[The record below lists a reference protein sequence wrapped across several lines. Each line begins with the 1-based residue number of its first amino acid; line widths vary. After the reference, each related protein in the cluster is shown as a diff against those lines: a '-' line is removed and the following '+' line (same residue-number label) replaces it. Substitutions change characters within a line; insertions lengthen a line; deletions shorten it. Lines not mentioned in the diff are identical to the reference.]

1 MSALAK
7 SVHEFN
13 VWTKNHPNLDIVIL
27 PLRDGLSI
35 MTYNAPK
42 LN

>member
-1 MSALAK
+1 MNALAK

-13 VWTKNHPNLDIVIL
+13 VWVTNHPNLDSVIL

-35 MTYNAPK
+35 MTYNAP
-42 LN
+42 